1 MSTRLETIDKMTKWI
16 HDKDL
21 PMDTL
26 REVARDVHAS
36 PLAAGLCD
44 TSLIAIAVRRVV
56 RDRVEAE
63 LRAKSDDELRIV
75 AAQLSNAAG
84 NYVDRLLGPAQS
96 DVLEA
101 LARERHPEAAAAV
114 DAWEMQDES
123 LDLAPTL
130 ARHSRLGAFDY
141 YATTAQLS

>member
-1 MSTRLETIDKMTKWI
+1 MSTRQEAIDKMIAWMQAKN
-16 HDKDL
+16 L

-36 PLAAGLCD
+36 PLADVCD
-44 TSLIAIAVRRVV
+44 ASLIAIAVRRVV

-63 LRAKSDDELRIV
+63 LRTKSDDELRTV

-84 NYVDRLLGPAQS
+84 NYVDRLIGPAQS
-96 DVLEA
+96 DVLEL
-101 LARERHPEAAAAV
+101 LARERHPEAAADV
-114 DAWEMQDES
+114 EAWEMQDDS

-130 ARHSRLGAFDY
+130 ARHSQLGAFDY
-141 YATTAQLS
+141 YATTANLS